1 MHEVRTEMDIAA
13 PVRRVWE
20 VLTHFPAHATWN
32 PFVRSI
38 SGVASKGQRLQISVQ
53 PPGGKS
59 MSFKPKVL
67 VAVPETE
74 LRWLGSLFVP
84 GLFDGE
90 HYFKLAPNGSGGTTL
105 LHGEKFSGL
114 LVPLVRSSLDSST
127 RAGFLAMNEALKT
140 RCEVV

>member
-1 MHEVRTEMDIAA
+1 MHEVRTEIDIEA

-20 VLTHFPAHATWN
+20 VLTQFPAHATWN

-38 SGVASKGQRLQISVQ
+38 SGLASKGQQLQIRVQ

-74 LRWLGSLFVP
+74 LRWLGSLFMR

-90 HYFKLAPNGSGGTTL
+90 HYFRLTPNGSDGTTFA
-105 LHGEKFSGL
+105 HGEKFSGL
-114 LVPLVRSSLDSST
+114 LVPLFRSILDSST

-140 RCEVV
+140 RCEAG